1 MFNIFAAL
9 KVLIARTGSSLG
21 TVALSVIRDDF
32 IPRLSKQANDEDNP
46 AKQDEMRETLKLWNV
61 YADEKTHESKTW
73 EAIALKTINDT
84 IRKFHLSQDSADDI
98 EQDVAVKMFSESRME
113 GIFKKFNPADGPMAF
128 MSHWKTVLFNMTM
141 IAARDFYRQEP
152 EHQFGLR
159 DVDVEVSSPKQ
170 LTELDEQTMSEV
182 KAGLDRFIA
191 QRLSD
196 DPAAIMEYKMWMV
209 LAEQKGADEINFSK
223 DIQPRVERLLKDK
236 KLPHSHGTI
245 TNAWRLVVKTIVQ
258 YFEDE
263 LNVPISHQMKRQLK
277 LAERLAYSE
286 FRRRLAAWVLGR

>member
-21 TVALSVIRDDF
+21 TVALSVIREDF
-32 IPRLSKQANDEDNP
+32 IPRLSKQANDERNP
-46 AKQDEMRETLKLWNV
+46 AKQEEIRETLKLWNV
-61 YADEKTHESKTW
+61 YADEKASESKTW
-73 EAIALKTINDT
+73 EKIALKTINDT

-113 GIFKKFNPADGPMAF
+113 GIFQKFNPADGPLAF
-128 MSHWKTVLFNMTM
+128 MSYWKTVLSNMIH
-141 IAARDFYRQEP
+141 IAARGFYRQEP

-159 DVDVEVSSPKQ
+159 DVNVEVSSPKK

-182 KAGLDRFIA
+182 KAGLDHFIA

-196 DPAAIMEYKMWMV
+196 NPVAIMIYKTWMA
-209 LAEQKGADEINFSK
+209 LAERKGADEINFSE
-223 DIQPRVERLLKDK
+223 DIQPKINRILKDK
-236 KLPHSHGTI
+236 KMPSSRGTLYW
-245 TNAWRLVVKTIVQ
+245 AWKLVVKTIVQ

-263 LNVPISHQMKRQLK
+263 LKVPVSRQMKRLK